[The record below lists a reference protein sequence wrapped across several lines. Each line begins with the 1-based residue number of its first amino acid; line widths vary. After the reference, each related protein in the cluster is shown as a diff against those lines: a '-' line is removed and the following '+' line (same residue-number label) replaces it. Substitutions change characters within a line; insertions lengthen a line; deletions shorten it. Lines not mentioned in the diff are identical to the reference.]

1 MTEETGKPAEAPG
14 NGLSARF
21 FAVGAN
27 PYCVWDWDLD
37 QRNLQYLDSFDPD
50 YFEYA
55 ARVNLANL
63 EAADPRERRRA
74 ATSIRTAY
82 HHGLESFFALLLA
95 TLQAPHC
102 VVGWMQAYSPAEL
115 RKLVRSVDPGLW
127 GSGERRKEMSSYR
140 ERILPYVW
148 VKPRSYLWEGIS
160 RTIHKPIADKEQA
173 ERTKGLFADLWRRF
187 AKDLVDDAF
196 VSEYNS
202 IKHGLRT
209 GFGGFSMAIGLQ
221 EAPDVPAPTEK
232 MHSLGGSEHGSSFF
246 TPRTFVKQ
254 LGEKDKRARLSRDDF
269 HFRTRRQALNWDPK
283 DLCTALA
290 VISASLHN
298 VRTFLLWMNGVD
310 PTLLQFRI
318 PAEEALYGPL
328 GRPSGIEFSGM
339 DAVVL
344 KSNIRLFERNELRA
358 KIEEGL
364 RLMRERQGDAPPNTF

>member
-55 ARVNLANL
+55 ARVNLAKL

-246 TPRTFVKQ
+246 YPSYLCQAARRKGQEGAAQPR
-254 LGEKDKRARLSRDDF
+254 
-269 HFRTRRQALNWDPK
+269 
-283 DLCTALA
+283 
-290 VISASLHN
+290 
-298 VRTFLLWMNGVD
+298 
-310 PTLLQFRI
+310 
-318 PAEEALYGPL
+318 
-328 GRPSGIEFSGM
+328 
-339 DAVVL
+339 
-344 KSNIRLFERNELRA
+344 
-358 KIEEGL
+358 
-364 RLMRERQGDAPPNTF
+364 